1 MVQTSVHCRRRRPDC
16 RLARAA
22 ACACELPTPFA
33 FDMAP
38 PMDNRDKFVAWGVAQ
53 RGEDPKSLG
62 ERFDRFGAMVRNE
75 DLVNDRNK
83 ARFPFDAARKV
94 RAATESEPRL
104 RARLSRHRL
113 RSHDFGPPHRRPDD
127 VEHRCETGGEGSRN
141 RYRLRLPIR
150 LSRAPDQPS
159 PARSRRRAAAH
170 RPRRGR
176 LLTSAKSENVVPS
189 PGLGADRRCRS
200 AT

>member
-1 MVQTSVHCRRRRPDC
+1 
-16 RLARAA
+16 
-22 ACACELPTPFA
+22 
-33 FDMAP
+33 
-38 PMDNRDKFVAWGVAQ
+38 MDNRDKFVAWGVAQ

-94 RAATESEPRL
+94 RAKLGERVLEI
-104 RARLSRHRL
+104 
-113 RSHDFGPPHRRPDD
+113 G
-127 VEHRCETGGEGSRN
+127 TGSGYQSA
-141 RYRLRLPIR
+141 YLAHLT
-150 LSRAPDQPS
+150 QPS

-176 LLTSAKSENVVPS
+176 LLTSTKSENVVPS